1 MNILVRL
8 WNQIIPNSIM
18 ARVTIVL
25 FLGILIAQVFGTWL
39 WVSQLKAT
47 EHNRLINVSQTMGS
61 RIGQTVQ
68 FFKKLPDQYRHIVLD
83 QLRDMGGTRFFVSV
97 NKQHI
102 ALQTIPQTD
111 FSQLVRAQ
119 LSSSIV
125 TQMGQVKGLDIQF
138 VDFDNLKIL
147 SGSNLMVDLPLK
159 WKRFALIQ
167 PSDASPVAVVQL
179 PVADEWIYLAA
190 VIPGGQMLGG
200 VTWLTSERVLSIS
213 LVSLTVLLLTLL
225 LVRWVVRPLRLL
237 ARQAEAIGKGRNP
250 RHMLEKGSSEM
261 VATIRAFNTMVGRI
275 QKFTGDRERLFAAI
289 SHDLKTPLTRARLRA
304 EMISDVDQKQAL
316 IGDLEN
322 LETMVKGSLQMMKDD
337 AIHENAQRIDLS
349 QLLLKLA
356 TNNQIYGLPIDIDVQ
371 PGLVIDGRSMALQR
385 LFSNLIDNALA
396 YGQAVSIVALADAQ
410 GTVVRILDPGPG
422 LSDADKARVFEPYY
436 RIDEKPND
444 DHVGLGLG
452 IARSIAN
459 LHGGELELKDRRGGG
474 LMVEVYFPL

>member
-1 MNILVRL
+1 VTFVTGL
-8 WNQIIPNSIM
+8 WRKLIPNSVM

-47 EHNRLINVSQTMGS
+47 EHNRLIDVSQTMGS

-102 ALQTIPQTD
+102 ALRTIPQTD
-111 FSQLVRAQ
+111 FSQLVRQQLSTSIVAQ
-119 LSSSIV
+119 LGQ
-125 TQMGQVKGLDIQF
+125 TQGLDIQF
-138 VDFDNLKIL
+138 VDFDDLKIL
-147 SGSNLMVDLPLK
+147 SGTNLMVDLPPK

-179 PVADEWIYLAA
+179 PVANEWIYLAA
-190 VIPGGQMLGG
+190 VIPEGHMLTG
-200 VTWLTSERVLSIS
+200 VTWLTSERMLSIS
-213 LVSLTVLLLTLL
+213 LVSLTVLVLTLL

-250 RHMLEKGSSEM
+250 RHMREQGSSEM

-304 EMISDVDQKQAL
+304 EMISDTDQKQAL

-349 QLLLKLA
+349 QLLLGLA
-356 TNNQIYGLPIDIDVQ
+356 AQNQIYGLPIELDIQ
-371 PGLVIDGRSMALQR
+371 PGLFIDGRSMALQR

-396 YGQAVSIVALADAQ
+396 YGRAVSIIASANAQ
-410 GTVVRILDPGPG
+410 GTVIRILDPGPG

-436 RIDEKPND
+436 RIDEKPSG

>member
-1 MNILVRL
+1 
-8 WNQIIPNSIM
+8 M

-47 EHNRLINVSQTMGS
+47 EHNRLVNVSQTMGS

-97 NKQHI
+97 NKQYI
-102 ALQTIPQTD
+102 DLRTIPQTD
-111 FSQLVRAQ
+111 FSQLVRQQ
-119 LSSSIV
+119 LSTSIV
-125 TQMGQVKGLDIQF
+125 AQMGQVQGLDIQF
-138 VDFDNLKIL
+138 VDFDDLKIL
-147 SGSNLMVDLPLK
+147 SGSNLMVDLPPK

-179 PVADEWIYLAA
+179 PVANEWIYLAA
-190 VIPGGQMLGG
+190 VIPEGHMLTG
-200 VTWLTSERVLSIS
+200 LTNERMLSIS
-213 LVSLTVLLLTLL
+213 SVSLTVLLLTLL

-250 RHMLEKGSSEM
+250 RHMREQGSSEM

-304 EMISDVDQKQAL
+304 EMISDTDQKQAL

-349 QLLLKLA
+349 QLLLSLA
-356 TNNQIYGLPIDIDVQ
+356 AQNQIYGLPIDLDVQ

-396 YGQAVSIVALADAQ
+396 YGQAVSIVANANAQ
-410 GTVVRILDPGPG
+410 GTVIRILDPGPG

-436 RIDEKPND
+436 RIDQKPSG

-474 LMVEVYFPL
+474 LMVEVYFPS